1 MIPAHEITRWLN
13 MLTASREAVQRV
25 MRSGPPDLYGEMLVA
40 SVDLHLVIDGMMK
53 HAIRDV
59 KVEERNDVA

>member
-1 MIPAHEITRWLN
+1 

-40 SVDLHLVIDGMMK
+40 SVDLHVVIDGMMK

-59 KVEERNDVA
+59 KVEEKNDA